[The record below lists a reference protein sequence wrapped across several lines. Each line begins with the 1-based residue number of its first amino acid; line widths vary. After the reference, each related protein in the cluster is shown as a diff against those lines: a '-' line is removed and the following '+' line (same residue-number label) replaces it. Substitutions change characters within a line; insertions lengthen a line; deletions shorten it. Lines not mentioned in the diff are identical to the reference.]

1 MKVLVA
7 EDDRISRRMLVR
19 DLVKW
24 GHEVVSVENGQ
35 QAWQQYQETE
45 FSIVLSDWM
54 MPEMDGLELIR
65 RIRESDREHYAF
77 FILLTAKAQTEDIV
91 EGMEAGADDFLT
103 KPFDRTEL
111 RARLRA
117 GERIIELER
126 RLAERNKQLDEA
138 NQRMKRDLDAAATVQ
153 QSLLPTNLPS
163 IHGVRLGWKF
173 RPCDELAGDFLNVFQ
188 LDDKHLGLYV
198 ADVSGHGVAA
208 SLLSVAISRV
218 LTPELSESSLLIR
231 PQGDSGART
240 GIVPPSEVAQ
250 ELNRR
255 FPMEKSGE
263 KYFTISYAT
272 LNTQTRELVFSSAGH
287 PPIIHLRAQGEPQL
301 LKQKSFAIGWFPET
315 VYPQG
320 EILLEPGDRLFLY
333 SDGLNE
339 ARNGSAEQFSISRIM
354 QCLAETREEPLEHSL
369 SGLMQTIEA
378 WCGAS
383 GPKDDLSLLGI
394 ELE

>member
-19 DLVKW
+19 DLENW
-24 GHEVVSVENGQ
+24 GHEVVSVEDGQ
-35 QAWQQYQETE
+35 QAWDKYQEEE
-45 FSIVLSDWM
+45 FSLVISDWM
-54 MPEMDGLELIR
+54 MPKMDGLELVR
-65 RIRESDREHYAF
+65 RIRASDREHYAF

-91 EGMEAGADDFLT
+91 EGMDAGADDFLT
-103 KPFDRTEL
+103 KPFERTEL

-117 GERIIELER
+117 GQRIIELER

-138 NQRMKRDLDAAATVQ
+138 NRRMKRDLDAAAAVQ
-153 QSLLPTNLPS
+153 QSLLPTNLPK
-163 IHGVRLGWKF
+163 IQGIRLGWKF

-218 LTPELSESSLLIR
+218 LTPELSESSLLVR
-231 PQGDSGART
+231 PQGNACTGA
-240 GIVPPSEVAQ
+240 GIVSPSEVAG

-272 LNTQTRELVFSSAGH
+272 LNTQTRELVYASAGH
-287 PPIIHLRAQGEPQL
+287 PPIIHVRANGESQL
-301 LKQKSFAIGWFPET
+301 LQQKTFAIGWFPET
-315 VYPQG
+315 VYPQQQ
-320 EILLEPGDRLFLY
+320 LSLERGDRLFLY

-339 ARNGSAEQFSISRIM
+339 AMNGSAEQFSIPRIM
-354 QCLAETREEPLEHSL
+354 QTLADTRTEPLENSL
-369 SGLMQTIEA
+369 SGLMQQIEN
-378 WCGAS
+378 WCGER
-383 GPKDDLSLLGI
+383 GPKDDLSLLG
-394 ELE
+394 LEVE